1 MTDYVLTEHARTVLS
16 ERSIDE
22 KWVAGIL
29 RHPEREEPDR
39 ENPELKHALGH
50 IPEHDGRVLRVVYNA
65 STQPVRVVT
74 AFFDRTQRNK
84 L

>member
-16 ERSIDE
+16 ERSIEE
-22 KWVAGIL
+22 KWFARVL
-29 RHPEREEPDR
+29 QHPEREEADR
-39 ENPELKHALGH
+39 ADLELRHALGQV
-50 IPEHDGRVLRVVYNA
+50 PEHDGRVLRVVYNA

>member
-22 KWVAGIL
+22 KWVARVL

-39 ENPELKHALGH
+39 EDPELRHALGQ